1 MPPKYLLSKM
11 LVLWIVLTLY
21 GCVASCPITP
31 PVPLDPVKL
40 TPLPASVL
48 KIDSRASGLYLQ
60 KASDW
65 KLKVENL
72 SGSETQK

>member
-1 MPPKYLLSKM
+1 MPPKYSPLRLLVP
-11 LVLWIVLTLY
+11 LIVLMLSA
-21 GCVASCPITP
+21 CAASLP
-31 PVPLDPVKL
+31 PSPPQPLDPVKL

-72 SGSETQK
+72 SDSETQK